1 MDAILATIAGMG
13 HDKDINLAKFRLSP
27 LYNQIKTQVDSGQ
40 KLTFI
45 LPAFPAKSSNRN
57 KTHGP
62 LPDMGEIL
70 ALKRL
75 QQMCENIN
83 QSYKAGAEV
92 IICSDGRVFNDLV
105 FVSENDLNQYDNQIK
120 NIIRDFNLSN
130 LKTYSLDD
138 FYTSNAKERLIEN
151 FAPDLNKLKDA
162 IKSNP
167 NDLNMFNGVHRFI
180 KDDMAFMSLYES
192 RNQLSRQSKEIAYQV
207 IRRSRAWDKLLEHA
221 FPNTLRLS
229 IHPYPLEHHKFGV
242 ELVRG
247 QDRWATPWH
256 NVALKIKDSFQLVKR
271 IEALRM
277 GAEVKMFEGKYAYY
291 EV

>member
-1 MDAILATIAGMG
+1 MDAILAIVASMG
-13 HDKDINLAKFRLSP
+13 HQQDIDLTEFGQSP
-27 LYNQIKTQVDSGQ
+27 LYTALVDACTNKR

-62 LPDMGEIL
+62 MPDFGELL

-75 QQMCENIN
+75 QKMCDEITHI
-83 QSYKAGAEV
+83 YPAGAEV

-105 FVSENDLNQYDNQIK
+105 NVSDRDLALYDQKITAMLKEFKLNH
-120 NIIRDFNLSN
+120 

-138 FYTSNAKERLIEN
+138 FYERNAKEQLLN
-151 FAPDLNKLKDA
+151 DFAPTIES
-162 IKSNP
+162 IKELVKRDTNS
-167 NDLNMFNGVHRFI
+167 LSMFNGIHRFI
-180 KDDMAFMSLYES
+180 KDDLAFSS
-192 RNQLSRQSKEIAYQV
+192 SFASKNQLHKESKEIAYQV
-207 IRRSRAWDKLLEHA
+207 IRRSRAWDNLLA
-221 FPNTLRLS
+221 TVFPETLRLS
-229 IHPYPLEHHKFGV
+229 IHPYPLTHHKFGI
-242 ELVRG
+242 ELVKG

-256 NVALKIKDSFQLVKR
+256 NVVLKMRDSYQLVKR

-277 GAEVKMFEGKYAYY
+277 GAKVQMFAGQYAYY